1 MSKKQHRLGFDQELF
16 LHAQLK
22 KYFKVLSK
30 HAGHPRLDNFV
41 PGYGE
46 WKVKNEAT
54 GELWSDEAIAAL
66 CQKEDFEFTVGASHV
81 NGFRRRWY
89 GNETTKGT
97 TAHEAYLEMK
107 KEERRAEAKAKAPD
121 DTLPALPEKHMLQAY
136 VAAIVGKMLNEREES
151 VAQLLGQREEIVI
164 KLFEK
169 QTEEIFRRLLDERV
183 ANWHERLS
191 KWQEVMNEWSR
202 KVEYRLD
209 RLGEEIDTAVELM
222 HTVPGSAVPAATATS
237 VTIK

>member
-22 KYFKVLSK
+22 KYFKVLYK

-54 GELWSDEAIAAL
+54 GELWSDEAVAAL
-66 CQKEDFEFTVGASHV
+66 CQKEDFEFTVEASHV

-97 TAHEAYLEMK
+97 TAHESYLEMK
-107 KEERRAEAKAKAPD
+107 KEERRAEVKAI
-121 DTLPALPEKHMLQAY
+121 ALPEKHMLQVY
-136 VAAIVGKMLNEREES
+136 VEEIVGKMLKEREQS
-151 VAQLLGQREEIVI
+151 VAELLGQREEIVI

-169 QTEEIFRRLLDERV
+169 QAEEIFRRLLDERV
-183 ANWHERLS
+183 DEWHERLS
-191 KWQEVMNEWSR
+191 KWQAVMNEWSR

-209 RLGEEIDTAVELM
+209 RLGEEIDTAVELL
-222 HTVPGSAVPAATATS
+222 HTVPGSAVPAATAAS